1 MRNYV
6 DIIYTKCLLT
16 HSGSGVQEIGNW
28 AIYFKYFLDKNEAAT
43 RFTS

>member
-28 AIYFKYFLDKNEAAT
+28 AIYFKCFLDKNEAAT